1 MSFIRDFV
9 DFYICGALLYM
20 MYAHN
25 NIRLFLVI
33 VLSLYKYNNNN
44 NKYII
49 IIYAQLGGKI
59 NIYIL

>member
-1 MSFIRDFV
+1 
-9 DFYICGALLYM
+9 M

-49 IIYAQLGGKI
+49 IIYAQRGEKS
-59 NIYIL
+59 IYIYIVARGSTDKNI